1 MFLVKMFVKA
11 IIEQMS
17 CCCLLKFSF
26 FEEVGSS
33 LFDFSFEW
41 KDVLFMVLVVFLII
55 VLFYDVYD
63 LVKVHSFKVRQ
74 EEEEKLLKKEDKE
87 GSFYDFEKVFV
98 DIVIPVF
105 NMGDTFPRTLGSVER
120 SQFKNKRVIVVDDG
134 SDDGKTPQILDGF
147 KDRVDSL
154 FHLPHGGKAKTVNFG
169 AEKGNGDVIFFLDA
183 DSHIIPNFIEVSL
196 SELNEEV
203 DAIDFVQQVA
213 NPEDSVWTR
222 IAAFEREIL
231 TFKPDNFGALFVIKR
246 EAFKDFKFRDCLSP
260 QLDIDQR
267 LLTAGK
273 LKISPKKVVFAD
285 EPVTFRRMYRRKRR
299 WVYGMLQ
306 TYKMNNQR
314 LDFHIYL
321 PFLDLFLLFSFFLAF
336 FNLRFV
342 LIPVILL
349 LSWFLKTSVLSKMF
363 KQSYRMIMWYVLYM
377 LVLSIAVIDAVIRFK
392 IGRKVSWT

>member
-1 MFLVKMFVKA
+1 MFGKA

-17 CCCLLKFSF
+17 CCWLFKFSF
-26 FEEVGSS
+26 FERVESS

-41 KDVLFMVLVVFLII
+41 KDILFLVLIMFLLI
-55 VLFYDVYD
+55 VLFYDFYD
-63 LVKVHSFKVRQ
+63 LVKVHSFKVQQ
-74 EEEEKLLKKEDKE
+74 EEEEKLSKKEHKE
-87 GSFYDFEKVFV
+87 GSLYDFEKVFV
-98 DIVIPVF
+98 DIVIPVY
-105 NMGDTFPRTLGSVER
+105 NMGETFPRTLDSVER
-120 SQFKNKRVIVVDDG
+120 SEFKNKRVIVVDDG
-134 SDDGKTPQILDGF
+134 SDDGETPQILDEF
-147 KDRVDSL
+147 KDRIDLL

-169 AEKGNGDVIFFLDA
+169 AEKGKGDVIFFLDA
-183 DSHIIPNFIEVSL
+183 DSYIVPSFIEISL
-196 SELNEEV
+196 SELDEEV

-213 NPEDSVWTR
+213 NPGDSIWTK

-246 EAFKDFKFRDCLSP
+246 ETFKDFKFRDCLSP

-285 EPVTFRRMYRRKRR
+285 EPITFRRMYRRKRR

-321 PFLDLFLLFSFFLAF
+321 PFIDLLLLLSFFLAF
-336 FNLRFV
+336 FDLRFV
-342 LIPVILL
+342 LIAIILL
-349 LSWFLKTSVLSKMF
+349 LSWLLKTTMISKMF
-363 KQSYRMIMWYVLYM
+363 KQCYRMVPWYVLYM
-377 LVLSIAVIDAVIRFK
+377 LVLSIAVIDAAIRFK
-392 IGRKVSWT
+392 IGKKLTWT

>member
-1 MFLVKMFVKA
+1 
-11 IIEQMS
+11 
-17 CCCLLKFSF
+17 
-26 FEEVGSS
+26 
-33 LFDFSFEW
+33 
-41 KDVLFMVLVVFLII
+41 MVLVVLLLI

-63 LVKVHSFKVRQ
+63 LVKIHSFKVQQ
-74 EEEEKLLKKEDKE
+74 EREGKLSKREGRK
-87 GSFYDFEKVFV
+87 GSFYDFEKLMV
-98 DIVIPVF
+98 DIVIPVY
-105 NMGDTFPRTLGSVER
+105 NMGDTFARTLGSVER
-120 SQFKNKRVIVVDDG
+120 SGFKNKRVFVVDDG

-147 KDRVDSL
+147 KDRVDL
-154 FHLPHGGKAKTVNFG
+154 LVHLPHGGKAKTVNFG
-169 AEKGNGDVIFFLDA
+169 AEKGKGGVIFFLDA
-183 DSHIIPNFIEVSL
+183 DSHVRPDFIEVSL

-213 NPEDSVWTR
+213 NPGDSVWTR

-246 EAFKDFKFRDCLSP
+246 EVFNDFKFRDCLSP

-273 LKISPKKVVFAD
+273 LKISPEKVVFAD
-285 EPVTFRRMYRRKRR
+285 EPVTFKHMYLRKRR

-321 PFLDLFLLFSFFLAF
+321 PFLDLFLLFSFFLVF
-336 FNLRFV
+336 FDLRFV

-349 LSWFLKTSVLSKMF
+349 FSWFLKTSVLSKMF
-363 KQSYRMIMWYVLYM
+363 KQGYRMVPWYVLYM
-377 LVLSIAVIDAVIRFK
+377 IILSIAVIDAVIRFK
-392 IGRKVSWT
+392 IGRKVSWV

>member
-1 MFLVKMFVKA
+1 MFVKA

-17 CCCLLKFSF
+17 CGCLFKFSF
-26 FEEVGSS
+26 FEEVGSF

-41 KDVLFMVLVVFLII
+41 QDVLFLIMVVLLLI
-55 VLFYDVYD
+55 VLFYDIYD
-63 LVKVHSFKVRQ
+63 LVKIHGFKVQQ
-74 EEEEKLLKKEDKE
+74 EKEGKLSKKEERKGD
-87 GSFYDFEKVFV
+87 FYDFEKVMV
-98 DIVIPVF
+98 DVIIPVY
-105 NMGDTFPRTLGSVER
+105 NMGDTFPRTLRSVER
-120 SQFKNKRVIVVDDG
+120 SEFKNKRVIVVDDG
-134 SDDGKTPQILDGF
+134 SDDGKTPQILDGV
-147 KDRVDSL
+147 KDRVDLL

-169 AEKGNGDVIFFLDA
+169 AEKGKGDVIFFLDA
-183 DSHIIPNFIEVSL
+183 DSYIIPDFIEVSL

-213 NPEDSVWTR
+213 NPDDSVWTR

-246 EAFKDFKFRDCLSP
+246 GFFKDFKFRDCLSP

-267 LLTAGK
+267 LLIAGK
-273 LKISPKKVVFAD
+273 LRISPKKVVFAD

-321 PFLDLFLLFSFFLAF
+321 PFLDLFLLFSFFLVF
-336 FNLRFV
+336 FDLRFI

-349 LSWFLKTSVLSKMF
+349 FSWFLKTSILSKMF
-363 KQSYRMIMWYVLYM
+363 KQGYRMVPWYAFYM
-377 LVLSIAVIDAVIRFK
+377 LVLSIAVIDAVLRFK